1 MYDIIINVLNYLE
14 IIKEVIMIGLGTII
28 NTAAVI
34 VGGILG
40 IILNKGITKR
50 FETILMQANGLAV
63 IFISISG
70 VLSYMLEINE
80 GGISTRGTMLLIFSL
95 VFGSLI
101 GEWIDIESKM
111 EVLGVKVKD
120 LVRVNNDNRFVDG
133 FVTTSLII
141 CVGAMAI
148 VGPMQDGL
156 TGDSSMLVVKAMLD
170 FVIVVVLAATY
181 GVGTIFS
188 AIPLFIYQG
197 SITLIAALFGSVI
210 SDVLIAEIS
219 FIGSALIFCVGANL
233 IREKTFRV
241 ANMLPALFIPIFIKL
256 LGF

>member
-63 IFISISG
+63 IFISISD